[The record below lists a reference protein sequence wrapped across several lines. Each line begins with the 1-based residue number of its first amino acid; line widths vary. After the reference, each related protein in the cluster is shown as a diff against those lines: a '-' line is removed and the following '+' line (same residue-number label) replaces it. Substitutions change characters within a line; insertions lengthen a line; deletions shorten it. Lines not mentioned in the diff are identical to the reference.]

1 MTEQPGTGDDDAR
14 RRSQPSWNPPY
25 GSTHGSGYGPSY
37 RADGHVPPLPP
48 SAPHLGQQPFG
59 QAPGGYGYGQPAG
72 PHAGPQVP
80 GPYADA
86 YGQPNYYGVP
96 AAPKGLSIASLC
108 CGIAA
113 FMGFGFFLLPQLA
126 AVVLGHLALTRE
138 PGGRG
143 LAIAGLVLGYA
154 ALAITVLV
162 IVVLGVAFANAEF
175 ISR

>member
-1 MTEQPGTGDDDAR
+1 MTEKPGTGDDDAR
-14 RRSQPSWNPPY
+14 RGHQPSSNPPY
-25 GSTHGSGYGPSY
+25 GSAHGSGYGTGYST
-37 RADGHVPPLPP
+37 DGYVPPLPP
-48 SAPHLGQQPFG
+48 SAPHLGQPPFG
-59 QAPGGYGYGQPAG
+59 QPSGGYGYGQPAG
-72 PHAGPQVP
+72 AYARPQAP

-113 FMGFGFFLLPQLA
+113 FLGFGFFLLPQLA

-138 PGGRG
+138 PGGKG

-154 ALAITVLV
+154 ALAITALV
-162 IVVLGVAFANAEF
+162 VVVLGVAFANAEF